1 MSSDDVLRAIPHRPP
16 FLFVDEI
23 LEIRED
29 GATTQFKVRDDLDFF
44 EGHYPGNPIMPG
56 VIICEAV
63 FQSAAVFLVKKFSG
77 EYEGKQVT
85 PVLGKIM
92 NARFREMVRPGD
104 VLTIDVSIQ
113 EKISM
118 FFICK
123 GVVKNGDKRSL
134 NIEYTLA
141 LVEGE

>member
-1 MSSDDVLRAIPHRPP
+1 M
-16 FLFVDEI
+16 
-23 LEIRED
+23 RED
-29 GATTQFKVRDDLDFF
+29 GAITQFTVREDLDFF
-44 EGHYPGNPIMPG
+44 KGHYPGNPIMPG

-63 FQSAAVFLVKKFSG
+63 FQSAAVFLVQKYSG
-77 EYEGKQVT
+77 DYEGKQVT

-104 VLTIDVSIQ
+104 VLTIEVSIK
-113 EKISM
+113 EKMGM

-134 NIEYTLA
+134 NLEYTLA
-141 LVEGE
+141 LVEGD